1 VSLQYYW
8 GWDVAMLSGST
19 LTVIVTDSSGLLGA
33 NRTFTV
39 SITSGTFAHIDL
51 SSVTGTGTYTAFA
64 AALEAAL
71 EAGSALGSVP
81 RTYTVTWSSTTG
93 YTIAVDSG
101 ATLTLDL
108 TGSVAQLLMR
118 TILGMAGDRTG
129 ALSYSSTRR
138 PYYLLVPATQCRTA
152 VSDEYEPADV
162 VTEEINDSGLGTSE
176 ISRDEDEV
184 WLDWTQTAE
193 DEHGLPTAIFDP
205 GTPVFDRHLTAALRW
220 SYQQAWAHHQ
230 TSGDPFAVV
239 EGGVTAGSD
248 VARLRAEG
256 SSWEPNRMGSDYDAW
271 SIAFRTR
278 LLGRL
283 T

>member
-8 GWDVAMLSGST
+8 GWDVTMLAGG

-51 SSVTGTGTYTAFA
+51 SSVMGAGEYLAFA

-93 YTIAVDSG
+93 YTIAVNSG

-108 TGSVAQLLMR
+108 TGSVAQSFMR
-118 TILGMAGDRTG
+118 VVLGMSGDRTG

-138 PYYLLVPATQCRTA
+138 PYYLIVPATQCRTA

-162 VTEEINDSGLGTSE
+162 VTEELNDSGAGTSE
-176 ISRDEDEV
+176 IAREEDEV

-193 DEHGLPTAIFDP
+193 DAHGLPTAIFDP
-205 GTPVFDRHLTAALRW
+205 GTPIFERQITTALRW
-220 SYQQAWAHHQ
+220 SYQHAWAHHQ
-230 TSGDPFAVV
+230 NSGDPFAVI

-248 VARLRAEG
+248 VARLRADG
-256 SSWEPNRMGSDYDAW
+256 ASWEPNRMGSDYDAW
-271 SIAFRTR
+271 SIPFKTR

-283 T
+283 S